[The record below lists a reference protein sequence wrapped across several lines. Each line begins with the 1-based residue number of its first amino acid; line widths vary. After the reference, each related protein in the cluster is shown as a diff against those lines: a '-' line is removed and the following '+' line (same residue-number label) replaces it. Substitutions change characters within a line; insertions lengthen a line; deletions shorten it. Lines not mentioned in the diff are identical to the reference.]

1 MECKAQ
7 VDVVYTRRKNLN
19 LRFLQSRGNNK
30 GIRTNIKTNENPCV
44 DLYEISLKSNHQ
56 CQK

>member
-19 LRFLQSRGNNK
+19 LNFLQSRGNNK
-30 GIRTNIKTNENPCV
+30 GIKKNIETNENPCV
-44 DLYEISLKSNHQ
+44 DLYEISLKSIY
-56 CQK
+56 